1 LGRGEFLAWI
11 REKWGEGI
19 LWNEPLSRHTSWK
32 VGGPC
37 DLMIFPRNLEELREI
52 VEKASQEGEPLFVMG
67 RGTNLLVLDGGI
79 RGTVINL
86 SRGLKE
92 VVFEGERVR
101 AGAGADLPFL
111 AAQAEKRGL
120 SGLEF
125 AGGIPGTVGGGVKGN
140 AGSFGK
146 SIDQI
151 LKSLKI
157 IDWLG
162 QDYIAGRKDLEFSYR
177 RFNLPCAGVIVE
189 AEFGLQKEELE
200 AIRKKTK
207 DLQKERRRRQPLRS
221 LTAGSVFKNPPGAHA
236 GQIIE
241 SLGLKGKI
249 MGQAKICDLH
259 ANFIENLGEAKA
271 VDLLGLIALIRGKAE
286 MELGLNLELEV
297 QIVGEK

>member
-1 LGRGEFLAWI
+1 MGRGKFLAWI

-79 RGTVINL
+79 RGAVINL

-140 AGSFGK
+140 AGSFGQ

-151 LKSLKI
+151 LKGLKI

-177 RFNLPCAGVIVE
+177 SFNLPCAGVIVE
-189 AEFGLQKEELE
+189 AEFGLQKEEPE

-286 MELGLNLELEV
+286 KELGLNLELEV

>member
-101 AGAGADLPFL
+101 AGAGTDLPFL

-162 QDYIAGRKDLEFSYR
+162 QDHIAGRKDLEFSYR
-177 RFNLPCAGVIVE
+177 KFNLPCAGVIVE
-189 AEFGLQKEELE
+189 AEFGLQKEEPE
-200 AIRKKTK
+200 AIRKRTK

-286 MELGLNLELEV
+286 KELGLNLELEV